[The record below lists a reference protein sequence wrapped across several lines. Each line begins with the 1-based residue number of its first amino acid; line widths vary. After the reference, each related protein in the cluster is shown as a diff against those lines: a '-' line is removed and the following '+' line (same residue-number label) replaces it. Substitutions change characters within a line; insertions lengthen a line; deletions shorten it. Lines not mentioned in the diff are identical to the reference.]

1 MELEQGLIKTKD
13 LNDVIRQLEKKDNN
27 TQNILNKDYD
37 KIINDTE
44 KVIIGIIKL

>member
-13 LNDVIRQLEKKDNN
+13 LNYVNRKLKKKDNN

-37 KIINDTE
+37 K
-44 KVIIGIIKL
+44 VIIGIIKLQAII